1 MEKRERGE
9 GEIAEKVRDGGWG
22 WGKGG
27 AGRWRGKGGWKVRA
41 GWARGGGGVAC
52 IEEIESP
59 RQVIQGN
66 SFVSRGTL
74 AVTEVRF

>member
-1 MEKRERGE
+1 MEKRERG
-9 GEIAEKVRDGGWG
+9 GGGTAEKVRDRRGR
-22 WGKGG
+22 G

-41 GWARGGGGVAC
+41 GWAWGGGGVAC